1 MDAAAPI
8 ISGARAA
15 HNAKRSFTMPGYTE
29 QGQSTEREPAGKTSA
44 RAAFPI
50 LLAAFIILFIAFS
63 FGLFSLPVF
72 YPVLTKAFQ
81 WNRAQAA
88 GGGSIVLLLIGVL
101 GPLIGKLSDRYSP
114 KIVALAGMCV
124 GALALALLS
133 RTTSL
138 GEFYVY
144 CVVLGIGTA
153 AVSLVPTSMLI
164 APWFSRQRGLAIGV
178 INAGVGVG
186 GFVAPNLTRSMI
198 QRYGFPGAFLG
209 LAACMLIPF
218 IATLALVRTR
228 AKAAGPLHAAPR
240 FGKAGAVMS
249 MPLFWVFGLSLFF
262 AAHTLTG
269 IQQHLV
275 LYLTGQGAS
284 PTRAAFA
291 LSLLLGASAL
301 GKIIGGW
308 VADKYS
314 TRVSMMVSILCLV
327 AGIAGLLAIAPE
339 SDLVYGAAAVFGL
352 GYGGVFNAPP
362 LFAFEYF
369 GTERVGA
376 ILGFF
381 IMFFGLGTS
390 SGGLVAGYLY
400 DLTHR
405 YVTSFSFDMASCS
418 VAFILLLVAGRM
430 RNLRTNYE

>member
-1 MDAAAPI
+1 
-8 ISGARAA
+8 
-15 HNAKRSFTMPGYTE
+15 MPGYAE
-29 QGQSTEREPAGKTSA
+29 QGQRTRQESGG
-44 RAAFPI
+44 RAAVGTAFPI

-72 YPVLTKAFQ
+72 YPVLTKAFK

-101 GPLIGKLSDRYSP
+101 GPLIGKLADKYSP
-114 KIVALAGMCV
+114 KAVVLAGMCV
-124 GALALALLS
+124 GAFALALLS
-133 RTTSL
+133 RTGSL
-138 GEFYVY
+138 GEFYLY

-178 INAGVGVG
+178 INAAVGVG

-198 QRYGFPGAFLG
+198 QSYSFSGAFLG

-218 IATLALVRTR
+218 IATLALVRTPD
-228 AKAAGPLHAAPR
+228 KATQPLRAAPR

-284 PTRAAFA
+284 PARAAFA
-291 LSLLLGASAL
+291 LSLLLGSSAI

-308 VADKYS
+308 VADEYS
-314 TRVSMMVSILCLV
+314 TRVSMMVSIVCLV
-327 AGIAGLLAIAPE
+327 AGIAGLLAVAPA
-339 SDLVYGAAAVFGL
+339 SDLVYAAAAVFGL

-400 DLTHR
+400 DITHR

-418 VAFILLLVAGRM
+418 VAFVLLLIAGRM
-430 RNLRTNYE
+430 RNLKAKYE